1 MKEISEF
8 SIVSL
13 KHSFEKELNN
23 HNDIKS
29 ENYFQMSA
37 LNQKSFKN
45 WIKKIIGTSKNLK
58 QFFPIDLTF

>member
-45 WIKKIIGTSKNLK
+45 
-58 QFFPIDLTF
+58 